1 MKWIENYRYSDRNT
15 LLGKFFQ
22 RLFFTWMYKIIFA
35 IFLVLIAAIAFNY
48 TKEGSFW
55 DNIFISL
62 YGVGLIILVVIAA
75 IFMVYAWIINPI
87 KSLIDKRKKKKEL
100 IEKIKNL

>member
-1 MKWIENYRYSDRNT
+1 MKWIENYKNKEKKT
-15 LLGKFFQ
+15 LFGKFFQ
-22 RLFFTWMYKIIFA
+22 RLFFTWIYKIIFA
-35 IFLVLIAAIAFNY
+35 VFLVLIAAIAFNY

-62 YGVGLIILVVIAA
+62 YGIGLIILVVIAA

-87 KSLIDKRKKKKEL
+87 KSLINRKKRKVE
-100 IEKIKNL
+100 